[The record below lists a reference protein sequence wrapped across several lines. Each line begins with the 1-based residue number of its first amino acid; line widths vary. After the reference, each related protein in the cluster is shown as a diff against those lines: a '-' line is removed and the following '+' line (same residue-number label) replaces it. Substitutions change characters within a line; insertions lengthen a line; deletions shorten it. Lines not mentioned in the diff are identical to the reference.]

1 MFDLSEDYK
10 IKFCLD
16 FFFGKINSK
25 KFKQFKSQ
33 EENNGRRT
41 KQNGLFL
48 HQKREINM
56 PFLKFFFAVEE
67 KIK

>member
-33 EENNGRRT
+33 EENNGISEEQSKAVCSCT
-41 KQNGLFL
+41 
-48 HQKREINM
+48 KRE
-56 PFLKFFFAVEE
+56 K
-67 KIK
+67 